1 MAVFFDNNFV
11 AQSHMKSVS
20 PSETFDSFLG
30 IDAAVKIEYKPSDK
44 FNETSGMFQKSSSE
58 TIQQRTS
65 VKNTKSID
73 VDIVVADQIPVSTDD
88 KIKVRLIE
96 PDLTRRGNEFIKN
109 IPSTGTVEWTLK
121 IKPGESEDLTLK
133 YSIEYPQNRTIER
146 VVG

>member
-1 MAVFFDNNFV
+1 
-11 AQSHMKSVS
+11 
-20 PSETFDSFLG
+20 
-30 IDAAVKIEYKPSDK
+30 
-44 FNETSGMFQKSSSE
+44 MFQKSSSE